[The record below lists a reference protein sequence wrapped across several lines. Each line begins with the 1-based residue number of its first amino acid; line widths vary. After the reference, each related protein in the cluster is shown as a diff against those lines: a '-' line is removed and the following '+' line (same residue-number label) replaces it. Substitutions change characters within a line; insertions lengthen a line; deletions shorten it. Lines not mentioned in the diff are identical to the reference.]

1 MTTEAQKL
9 TVELEAAALRAV
21 RSTYADLN
29 YTFFKGRLS
38 RPPLALSDGMDRLGR
53 WETKPRGL
61 SLSRSLLMDHGWGV
75 VVEVLKHEM
84 AHQYVDEVLGIDEP
98 AHGPAFRKVC
108 DERGIDARA
117 AGIPEKGSTA
127 TAHGAVLDRI
137 SKLLALAESAN
148 EHEAR
153 AAMGAAQRLML
164 KYNIEEIARGASG
177 AYGYR
182 HLGRA
187 TGRVSEPERVLA
199 DILSAHFFVDVIWVP
214 VYRPLEGKRGTV
226 LEVCGRIENLELA
239 DYVHAF
245 LLHTSE
251 RLWRA
256 HKRRVGI
263 RHNRDR
269 RAYLAGVMAG
279 FQAQLDEQAMR
290 QEEQGLV
297 WVGDPNLGAFFKAR
311 HPRIRMSY
319 HVSSRGTR
327 AHSQGVAAGRKIV
340 LHRGVSQG
348 HSGTVRLLGRG
359 K

>member
-21 RSTYADLN
+21 RSTYTDLN
-29 YTFFKGRLS
+29 HTFFKGRLS
-38 RPPLALSDGMDRLGR
+38 RPPLSLSEGTDRLGR
-53 WETKPRGL
+53 WTTEPRGL
-61 SLSRSLLMDHGWGV
+61 SLCRSLLTSHGWGV
-75 VVEVLKHEM
+75 LVEVLKHEM
-84 AHQYVDEVLGIDEP
+84 AHQYVDEVLGVDEP

-108 DERGIDARA
+108 EERGIDGRA
-117 AGIPEKGSTA
+117 AGIPERAHTA
-127 TAHGAVLDRI
+127 AHGAALDRI

-153 AAMGAAQRLML
+153 AAMAAAQRLML
-164 KYNIEEIARGASG
+164 KYNLEEIARGPSG

-182 HLGRA
+182 HLGPA
-187 TGRVSEPERVLA
+187 TGRVSEPERALA
-199 DILSAHFFVDVIWVP
+199 DILSEHFFVDVIWVP

-239 DYVHAF
+239 EYVHAF
-245 LLHTSE
+245 LLGTSE

-256 HKRRVGI
+256 HKARLGI
-263 RHNRDR
+263 RQNRDR

-279 FQAQLDEQAMR
+279 FRAQL
-290 QEEQGLV
+290 EEQTEQQQKQGLI

-327 AHSQGVAAGRKIV
+327 AHSQGVTDGRKIV

-348 HSGTVRLLGRG
+348 HSSTLRLLGRG